1 MNTVM
6 HYLNEIWDLLKHGFV
21 EINAILGLLVAL
33 YFVYRMSKWKDLW
46 KVALGATLIYVI
58 AQVMVPMIDHNAPF
72 HLPPLVEA
80 AFFWNL
86 VALFLGFTLVLAA
99 LFFVKKNV
107 MKGGG
112 GGH

>member
-1 MNTVM
+1 MDTVM

-33 YFVYRMSKWKDLW
+33 YFVYRMSKWQDLW
-46 KVALGATLIYVI
+46 KLALGATLIYAI
-58 AQVMVPMIDHNAPF
+58 ARVLVPVIDHNAAF
-72 HLPPLVEA
+72 KLPPLVETA
-80 AFFWNL
+80 YLWNL
-86 VALFLGFTLVLAA
+86 VAVFLGFTLVLAA

-107 MKGGG
+107 LKGGG